1 MHHEGQLGTL
11 ITNHKNGTP
20 CSYTTKSCEIG
31 SVKGRDGT
39 MHIIY
44 VGTDWER
51 HKDQLE
57 LNLHPTR
64 TGNDGKKR

>member
-1 MHHEGQLGTL
+1 MGQLGTL

-20 CSYTTKSCEIG
+20 CSDSTKSCEIG

-39 MHIIY
+39 MYIIY
-44 VGTDWER
+44 VGTDWG
-51 HKDQLE
+51 KAQGSAKE

-64 TGNDGKKR
+64 TGKDGKKK